1 MDLKLKKYFKTQFL
15 KNNGSFID
23 LPVLDGVKI
32 SSSTANLYKKKSRN
46 DLCLFYF
53 EDGASHA
60 AVFTKSKVFAEGIKW
75 NKKPKAKKPLFL
87 L

>member
-32 SSSTANLYKKKSRN
+32 SSSSANLYKKRTEKIYVFFTSRME
-46 DLCLFYF
+46 LIML
-53 EDGASHA
+53 
-60 AVFTKSKVFAEGIKW
+60 
-75 NKKPKAKKPLFL
+75 LFL
-87 L
+87 LSLKFSQSV

>member
-32 SSSTANLYKKKSRN
+32 SSSTANLYKKKNRKRFMS
-46 DLCLFYF
+46 
-53 EDGASHA
+53 
-60 AVFTKSKVFAEGIKW
+60 
-75 NKKPKAKKPLFL
+75 FL
-87 L
+87 LREWS